1 MEMITPEIMKGLV
14 GSVELDQQQM
24 RRLRPYIATVQDLA
38 EQTQTN
44 VKEVFEMAKKVIAEF
59 GPIVRRYFDDPTF
72 PIPGVADEFREGAQ

>member
-44 VKEVFEMAKKVIAEF
+44 VKEVFEMAKKVIA
-59 GPIVRRYFDDPTF
+59 
-72 PIPGVADEFREGAQ
+72 